1 MKKRSGTHPLLP
13 VGMTCERAETIG
25 CTGCTATCPAEEAA
39 MAAKPAQDF
48 RIGFKASAYGGQL
61 QGILQ
66 AFESHAFN

>member
-39 MAAKPAQDF
+39 MAAKPAQVVA
-48 RIGFKASAYGGQL
+48 GA
-61 QGILQ
+61 Q
-66 AFESHAFN
+66 APRKIQVVMVEMPVVYIPIKVG